1 MKINN
6 YFKMSILS
14 STENEAFVRSTV
26 GAFCS
31 NLNPSVEEIND
42 IKTSVSEAFTNCI
55 VHAYNNEAKEVNI
68 EVSLF
73 ENGLE
78 IKIQDTGCG
87 VGDIAKAMEPFYTT
101 KPEQERSGM
110 GFTLMQAFMNDV
122 QVISEVGRGTTV
134 IMTKTLSSN
143 AVA

>member
-1 MKINN
+1 MKVTN
-6 YFKMSILS
+6 YFKMSVLS

-31 NLNPSVEEIND
+31 NLNPSIEEIND

-55 VHAYNNEAKEVNI
+55 VHAYNNEPKEVVI
-68 EVSLF
+68 ETMLF
-73 ENGLE
+73 ENGVE
-78 IKIQDTGCG
+78 IRIQDSGCG
-87 VGDIAKAMEPFYTT
+87 VGDISKAMEPFYTT

-110 GFTLMQAFMNDV
+110 GFTLMQAFMNEV

-134 IMTKTLSSN
+134 IMKKLLSEN

>member
-1 MKINN
+1 MKVTN
-6 YFKMSILS
+6 YFKLSVLS

-31 NLNPSVEEIND
+31 NLNPSIEEIND

-55 VHAYNNEAKEVNI
+55 VHAYNNEPKEVVI
-68 EVSLF
+68 ETMLF
-73 ENGLE
+73 ENGVE
-78 IKIQDTGCG
+78 IRIQDCGCG
-87 VGDIAKAMEPFYTT
+87 VGDISKAMEPFYTT

-110 GFTLMQAFMNDV
+110 GFTLMQAFMNEV

-134 IMTKTLSSN
+134 IMKKLLSEN